1 MAGTLFLVVGPS
13 GAGKD
18 TLLEGAR
25 AALAGDQRYVFAR
38 RVITRPADAGG
49 EDHEAVGTGE
59 FARRRE
65 RGDFMARWSAHDLD
79 YGLPRGLLDDLAAGR
94 HVVANVS
101 RGVIGVI
108 GDIAGRVATVRVVE
122 ITAPPDLL
130 AARLE
135 NRGREDASGVAGRLA
150 RRGAEAPP
158 GIAVTTIMNDGTPDE
173 GISRFVEALSG

>member
-1 MAGTLFLVVGPS
+1 MSGTLFLVVGPS

-18 TLLEGAR
+18 TLLGGAR

-49 EDHEAVGTGE
+49 EDHEVVDTGE

-65 RGDFMARWSAHDLD
+65 RGDFMAWWSAHDLD

-101 RGVIGVI
+101 RSVI

-122 ITAPPDLL
+122 ITAPPDVL

-135 NRGREDASGVAGRLA
+135 NRGREEARGVAARLA
-150 RRGAEAPP
+150 RKGAKVPSS
-158 GIAVTTIMNDGTPDE
+158 IAVTTVMNDGTPDE
-173 GISRFVEALSG
+173 GISRFVEAISG

>member
-1 MAGTLFLVVGPS
+1 MAGILFLVVGPS

-25 AALAGDQRYVFAR
+25 AALAGDRRYVFAR

-65 RGDFMARWSAHDLD
+65 RGDFMAWWSAHDLD

-101 RGVIGVI
+101 RSVI

-122 ITAPPDLL
+122 ITAPPDVL

-135 NRGREDASGVAGRLA
+135 NRGREEARGVAARLA
-150 RRGAEAPP
+150 RKGAKVPSS
-158 GIAVTTIMNDGTPDE
+158 IAVTTVMNDGTPDE
-173 GISRFVEALSG
+173 GISRFVEAISG

>member
-1 MAGTLFLVVGPS
+1 MAGILFLVVGPS

-25 AALAGDQRYVFAR
+25 AALAGDRRYVFAR

-65 RGDFMARWSAHDLD
+65 RGDFMAWWSAHDLD

-101 RGVIGVI
+101 RGVIG
-108 GDIAGRVATVRVVE
+108 DIAGRVATVRVVE
-122 ITAPPDLL
+122 ITAPPDVL

-135 NRGREDASGVAGRLA
+135 NRGREEARGVAARLA
-150 RRGAEAPP
+150 RKGAKVPSS
-158 GIAVTTIMNDGTPDE
+158 IAVTTVMNDGTPDE
-173 GISRFVEALSG
+173 GISRFVEAISG

>member
-1 MAGTLFLVVGPS
+1 MVGTLFLVVGPS

-38 RVITRPADAGG
+38 RAITRPADAGG
-49 EDHEAVGTGE
+49 EDHEAVDARE

-65 RGDFMARWSAHDLD
+65 GGDFMAWWRAHELE
-79 YGLPRGLLDDLAAGR
+79 YGLPRDLLDDLAAGR
-94 HVVANVS
+94 HVVANIS
-101 RGVIGVI
+101 RGVI
-108 GDIAGRVATVRVVE
+108 GDIARRVSNVRVIE
-122 ITAPPDLL
+122 ITAPPDVL

-135 NRGREDASGVAGRLA
+135 SRGREDAGAVAGRLA
-150 RRGAEAPP
+150 RKGAEAPP
-158 GIAVTTIMNDGTPDE
+158 GIVVISIMNDGTPDE

>member
-1 MAGTLFLVVGPS
+1 MFLVVGPS

-25 AALAGDQRYVFAR
+25 AVLAGDQRYVFAR

-49 EDHEAVGTGE
+49 EDHEAVGADE

-65 RGDFMARWSAHDLD
+65 RGDFMAWWSAHDLD
-79 YGLPRGLLDDLAAGR
+79 YGLPRELLDELAAGR

-101 RGVIGVI
+101 RGAIGA
-108 GDIAGRVATVRVVE
+108 IAGQVAAVRVVE
-122 ITAPPDLL
+122 ITASPDLL

-135 NRGREDASGVAGRLA
+135 NRGREDAGAVAERLA
-150 RRGAEAPP
+150 RRGAAAPP
-158 GIAVTTIMNDGTPDE
+158 GIAVSTIMNDGTPTE
-173 GISRFVEALSG
+173 GISRFVEAISV

>member
-1 MAGTLFLVVGPS
+1 MAGILFLVVGPS

-25 AALAGDQRYVFAR
+25 AALAGDRRYVFAR

-65 RGDFMARWSAHDLD
+65 RGDFMAWWSAHDLD

-94 HVVANVS
+94 NVVANVS
-101 RGVIGVI
+101 RGVIG
-108 GDIAGRVATVRVVE
+108 DIAGSVATVRVVE
-122 ITAPPDLL
+122 ITAPPDVL

-135 NRGREDASGVAGRLA
+135 NRGREDAGGVAGRLA

-158 GIAVTTIMNDGTPDE
+158 GIAVTTVMNDGTPDE
-173 GISRFVEALSG
+173 GISRFVEAISG

>member
-25 AALAGDQRYVFAR
+25 AALAGDRRYVFAR

-65 RGDFMARWSAHDLD
+65 RGDFMAWWSAHDLD

-101 RGVIGVI
+101 RSVI

-122 ITAPPDLL
+122 ITAPPDVL

-135 NRGREDASGVAGRLA
+135 NRGREEARGVAARLA
-150 RRGAEAPP
+150 RKGAKVPSS
-158 GIAVTTIMNDGTPDE
+158 IAVTTVMNDGTPDE
-173 GISRFVEALSG
+173 GISRFVEAISG

>member
-25 AALAGDQRYVFAR
+25 
-38 RVITRPADAGG
+38 
-49 EDHEAVGTGE
+49 E

-65 RGDFMARWSAHDLD
+65 RGDFMAWWSAHDLD

-101 RGVIGVI
+101 RGVIGN
-108 GDIAGRVATVRVVE
+108 IAGRVANVRVVE
-122 ITAPPDLL
+122 ITAPPDVL

-150 RRGAEAPP
+150 RRGAGAPP
-158 GIAVTTIMNDGTPDE
+158 GITVTTIMNDGTPDE
-173 GISRFVEALSG
+173 GISRFVDAISG

>member
-1 MAGTLFLVVGPS
+1 MAGILFLVVGPS

-25 AALAGDQRYVFAR
+25 AALAGDRRYVFAR

-65 RGDFMARWSAHDLD
+65 RGDFMAWWSAHDLD

-101 RGVIGVI
+101 RGVI

-150 RRGAEAPP
+150 RKGAEIPL
-158 GIAVTTIMNDGTPDE
+158 GIAVITVMNDGTPE
-173 GISRFVEALSG
+173 QGISRFIAALSG

>member
-18 TLLEGAR
+18 TLLDGAR
-25 AALAGDQRYVFAR
+25 AVLGGDERYVFAR

-49 EDHEAVGTGE
+49 EEHEAVTTDE
-59 FARRRE
+59 FATRRA
-65 RGDFMARWSAHDLD
+65 RGDFMAWWNAHDLD

-101 RGVIGVI
+101 RGAIDG
-108 GDIAGRVATVRVVE
+108 IAGRVTSVRVIEV
-122 ITAPPDLL
+122 TAPPGIL

-135 NRGREDASGVAGRLA
+135 HRGREETTGVAARLA
-150 RRGAEAPP
+150 RKGAEIPP
-158 GIAVTTIMNDGTPDE
+158 GVSVTTVMNDGTPGE
-173 GISRFVEALSG
+173 GVARFVEVLSG

>member
-13 GAGKD
+13 GAGTD

-49 EDHEAVGTGE
+49 EDHEAVDTGE
-59 FARRRE
+59 FARRRA
-65 RGDFMARWSAHDLD
+65 RGDFMAWWSAHDLD

-101 RGVIGVI
+101 RSVI

-122 ITAPPDLL
+122 ITAPPDVL

-135 NRGREDASGVAGRLA
+135 NRGREEARGVAARLA
-150 RRGAEAPP
+150 RKGAKVPSS
-158 GIAVTTIMNDGTPDE
+158 IAVTTVMNDGTPDE
-173 GISRFVEALSG
+173 GISRFVEAISG

>member
-38 RVITRPADAGG
+38 RVSTRPADAGG

-59 FARRRE
+59 FARRRA
-65 RGDFMARWSAHDLD
+65 RGDFMAWWSAHDLD

-101 RGVIGVI
+101 RSVI

-122 ITAPPDLL
+122 ITAPPDVL

-135 NRGREDASGVAGRLA
+135 NRGREEARGVAARLA
-150 RRGAEAPP
+150 RKGAKVPSS
-158 GIAVTTIMNDGTPDE
+158 IAVTTVMNDGTPDE
-173 GISRFVEALSG
+173 GISRFVEAISG

>member
-18 TLLEGAR
+18 TLVEGAR

-59 FARRRE
+59 FARRRQ
-65 RGDFMARWSAHDLD
+65 RGDFMAWWNAHDLD

-101 RGVIGVI
+101 RGVIG
-108 GDIAGRVATVRVVE
+108 DIAGRVATVRVVE
-122 ITAPPDLL
+122 ITAPPDVL

-135 NRGREDASGVAGRLA
+135 NRGREEARGVAARLA
-150 RRGAEAPP
+150 RKGAEAPP
-158 GIAVTTIMNDGTPDE
+158 GITVTTIMNDGTPDE
-173 GISRFVEALSG
+173 GISRFVDAISG

>member
-25 AALAGDQRYVFAR
+25 AALAGDRRYVFAR
-38 RVITRPADAGG
+38 RVITRSADAGG

-65 RGDFMARWSAHDLD
+65 RGDFMAWWSAHDLD

-101 RGVIGVI
+101 RSVI

-122 ITAPPDLL
+122 ITAPPDVL

-135 NRGREDASGVAGRLA
+135 NRGREEARGVAARLA
-150 RRGAEAPP
+150 RKGAKVPSS
-158 GIAVTTIMNDGTPDE
+158 IAVTTVMNDGTPDE
-173 GISRFVEALSG
+173 GISRFVEAISG